1 MLKRKCGV
9 ILGLMLGMTLILS
22 GCASA
27 KLAGAFDKQTVEDT
41 AKKIVKD
48 VNKSDYASISN
59 MFSKD
64 TQAAVPAD
72 KFKQDIQNAL
82 GDPGAFKD
90 FKKIEVVGRKDKK
103 TDEDIATALVA
114 AEYKN
119 KKIIYAISFDKDM
132 KVSGFHIQ

>member
-9 ILGLMLGMTLILS
+9 ILGLMLGITIILS

-48 VNKSDYASISN
+48 VNKGDYASISN

-64 TQAAVPAD
+64 MQAAAPTET
-72 KFKQDIQNAL
+72 FKQDIQNAL
-82 GDPGAFKD
+82 GNPGAFED
-90 FKKIEVVGRKDKK
+90 FKKIEVVGQKDKK
-103 TDEDIATALVA
+103 TNADIAVAVVA

-119 KKIIYAISFDKDM
+119 KKFIYTISFDKDM
-132 KVSGFHIQ
+132 KISGFYIK